1 MDNGSSA
8 VGCDVCTP
16 GAVTTVC
23 FGNSRGPQ
31 GKSATDLTCCYPHP
45 LRNWHFHRPLS
56 IPRATG
62 WQTMLNIETDWNC
75 RGGEEIC
82 YFTCLI
88 NSSVWRHL
96 HGTIGICVCIVVEH
110 FVKFCTYRLNILVIM
125 IQEAF
130 WPIGSMLA
138 LSKAIPSVPF
148 LLLLLSHCSPV
159 IYFHLPTNS
168 MLILFAYSTD
178 EWCGFIGFS
187 HEQLTQSQGKKP
199 TSMSWALGLMPTS
212 RKL

>member
-1 MDNGSSA
+1 MACLQIQRPAKADLSVNGKHGRGMDNGSSA

-82 YFTCLI
+82 YFSETLVSTIQVCEGIYMVPLA
-88 NSSVWRHL
+88 SV
-96 HGTIGICVCIVVEH
+96 
-110 FVKFCTYRLNILVIM
+110 FV
-125 IQEAF
+125 
-130 WPIGSMLA
+130 
-138 LSKAIPSVPF
+138 
-148 LLLLLSHCSPV
+148 LL
-159 IYFHLPTNS
+159 
-168 MLILFAYSTD
+168 
-178 EWCGFIGFS
+178 
-187 HEQLTQSQGKKP
+187 
-199 TSMSWALGLMPTS
+199 
-212 RKL
+212 